1 MGCMNVSSKVR
12 SVINSKM
19 GKVGSGSL
27 GPHVNKRDVF
37 PNWTYFLRQS
47 DEHTFLIYAYKF
59 VLMFH

>member
-47 DEHTFLIYAYKF
+47 DEHTLIYAYKF